1 MFEKVWFKTAISVFC
16 SLYGIILVWLSY
28 MSLFYK
34 ISYVNKPVFAFIY
47 VAATLTFLAIMF
59 FARKLKAIT
68 ILSIIMMALIIPV
81 VILNL
86 GDWLLIIPAVLL
98 VVTMFFA
105 SGATE
110 TVKTV
115 FGTIFLLTYILT
127 ALGFFVYTNL
137 FITSSKDKITVLQNG
152 VSSTEFY
159 RYYIV
164 DVKDNSG
171 GRTEVYVEPNQ
182 EDIDF
187 KIVKFKIN
195 GYAQRK
201 YNERNHNIPTIEWRD
216 GDTLYINGEYCK
228 LKEWK
233 WQFSLD

>member
-16 SLYGIILVWLSY
+16 SLYGIMLVWLSY

-105 SGATE
+105 CGATE

-115 FGTIFLLTYILT
+115 FGTIFLL
-127 ALGFFVYTNL
+127 
-137 FITSSKDKITVLQNG
+137 
-152 VSSTEFY
+152 
-159 RYYIV
+159 
-164 DVKDNSG
+164 
-171 GRTEVYVEPNQ
+171 NQ
-182 EDIDF
+182 
-187 KIVKFKIN
+187 
-195 GYAQRK
+195 
-201 YNERNHNIPTIEWRD
+201 
-216 GDTLYINGEYCK
+216 
-228 LKEWK
+228 
-233 WQFSLD
+233 